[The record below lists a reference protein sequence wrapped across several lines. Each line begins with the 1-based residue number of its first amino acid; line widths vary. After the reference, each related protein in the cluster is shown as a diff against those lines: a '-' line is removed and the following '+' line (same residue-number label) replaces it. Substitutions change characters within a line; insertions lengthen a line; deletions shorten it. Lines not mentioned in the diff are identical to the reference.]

1 MKILS
6 FKSGAMIGSLLLSA
20 VLSLS
25 IVAPV
30 NAQQESAKTL
40 DELLSMVRKGKI
52 KESRDERQRIARFMA
67 EKKEQAAAVAKAKQT
82 RTQEEQRSA
91 RLEKAFE
98 ENKETIAQKREA

>member
-20 VLSLS
+20 ALSLS

-52 KESRDERQRIARFMA
+52 KESRDERRAPRRPANSLARGNPHMVV
-67 EKKEQAAAVAKAKQT
+67 Q
-82 RTQEEQRSA
+82 
-91 RLEKAFE
+91 
-98 ENKETIAQKREA
+98 